1 MLCSSLI
8 WLSSPRLGGH
18 LLARDASLYCPGR
31 VVVCTNLPSFLI
43 QSVQSTILKKNPL
56 SPLLFVL
63 CIEAHNSLIR
73 LAHTRNLFTPL
84 RSPAIK
90 YRFSLYATDLV
101 AFVTPVVKDVM
112 LVRALLDMFAAGSGL
127 QTNI

>member
-43 QSVQSTILKKNPL
+43 QSVQSTILKKK
-56 SPLLFVL
+56 S
-63 CIEAHNSLIR
+63 
-73 LAHTRNLFTPL
+73 TFT
-84 RSPAIK
+84 SS
-90 YRFSLYATDLV
+90 F
-101 AFVTPVVKDVM
+101 
-112 LVRALLDMFAAGSGL
+112 RAMHRGP
-127 QTNI
+127 